1 MEITYVVIIAII
13 AYICGAITKLFIEQI
28 PNKYIPI
35 QNVAIGIVSALVCYF
50 TGIETNILQAFVL
63 CLVATMG
70 AGGVADLINIKNK
83 EDSMIPQY
91 NEMYNEVLN
100 VLNKHP
106 ATANTVIIM
115 KIGIKT
121 KKAVCEFDFTYG
133 LVITLQ
139 INHQSIASTTNLYF
153 VFVAFPFI
161 QLEYT
166 FFLPTTL

>member
-1 MEITYVVIIAII
+1 
-13 AYICGAITKLFIEQI
+13 
-28 PNKYIPI
+28 
-35 QNVAIGIVSALVCYF
+35 
-50 TGIETNILQAFVL
+50 
-63 CLVATMG
+63 
-70 AGGVADLINIKNK
+70 
-83 EDSMIPQY
+83 
-91 NEMYNEVLN
+91 
-100 VLNKHP
+100 
-106 ATANTVIIM
+106 M

-166 FFLPTTL
+166 L